1 MKNCPYCDE
10 QIQDDAK
17 KCRHCGEWLNQGIKD
32 TNERV
37 VNLRTGEGKSKSR
50 AKIWIA
56 IMGVAVLVFV
66 IIGIGS
72 QLSNSNN
79 SGNGK
84 PADSAPDAK
93 SNVSQSAKK
102 PEEQKYKMNDKVPV
116 GHFLFSVGSVKDL
129 EEISDGFTKKKAAG
143 IYKLVGI
150 AAINTNKESRYL
162 DNSMF
167 KLLDSKGRI
176 YDNSTE
182 GSMAVSIK
190 SNGEMD
196 LFLKQISPSLG
207 AGGVLVFDVPEDAEG
222 FMLEVSGGFGSPE
235 KRYIELQ

>member
-1 MKNCPYCDE
+1 ME
-10 QIQDDAK
+10 QNPQPEGQIK
-17 KCRHCGEWLNQGIKD
+17 KCPKCREDILKSAKRCKHCQGDLRNWFARHKVMTGI
-32 TNERV
+32 
-37 VNLRTGEGKSKSR
+37 L
-50 AKIWIA
+50 
-56 IMGVAVLVFV
+56 V
-66 IIGIGS
+66 IIVLIIIASAGGKKDNGDNKTVD
-72 QLSNSNN
+72 SN
-79 SGNGK
+79 
-84 PADSAPDAK
+84 PASPNTAAEQAK
-93 SNVSQSAKK
+93 
-102 PEEQKYKMNDKVPV
+102 EQKYKMNDKVPV

-143 IYKLVGI
+143 IYKLIGI
-150 AAINTNKESRYL
+150 AAINTDKESRYL

-167 KLLDSKGRI
+167 KLLDNKGRI

-222 FMLEVSGGFGSPE
+222 FRLEVSGGFGSLE